1 MRAVT
6 TGTLAPAVAMPV
18 APAFARALT
27 FAVAPPVILVL
38 ILALAF
44 TPVFTLALTFALA
57 IVVLVDMAAIE
68 PVAGIALPLLLA
80 PSPAS
85 IVADVDIVACQ
96 GIVGAYLR
104 SEVGQHTSDA
114 YEKRRAG
121 GGFPGFAY
129 RHAEGGA
136 CYVRR
141 LGERGVVA
149 VRRPLSSG
157 RGLGT
162 PLK

>member
-6 TGTLAPAVAMPV
+6 TGTFAPAMTMPV

-68 PVAGIALPLLLA
+68 PVAGVALPLLLA

-85 IVADVDIVACQ
+85 IVADVDIVA
-96 GIVGAYLR
+96 
-104 SEVGQHTSDA
+104 GQRTTTA
-114 YEKRRAG
+114 
-121 GGFPGFAY
+121 
-129 RHAEGGA
+129 
-136 CYVRR
+136 
-141 LGERGVVA
+141 
-149 VRRPLSSG
+149 
-157 RGLGT
+157 
-162 PLK
+162 